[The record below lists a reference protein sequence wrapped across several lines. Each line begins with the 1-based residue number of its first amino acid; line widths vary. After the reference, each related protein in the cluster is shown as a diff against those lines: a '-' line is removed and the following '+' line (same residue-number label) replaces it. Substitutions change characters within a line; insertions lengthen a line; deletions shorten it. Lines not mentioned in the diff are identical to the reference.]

1 MAKWEYETPTDG
13 AVAAGGA
20 LAALFGNHSPKCPGH
35 FSNHLTEPR
44 ATLLARE
51 AIQNSWDAAIE
62 YAGDNDP
69 EMSLA
74 FSFEQLSDAEK
85 DSVCNTL
92 GLDELRDRVRR
103 LPANG
108 WQTLRLP
115 TANEFG
121 FLDTGRP
128 LNVLK
133 ITETGTTGMYGRWNF
148 KAANRSKMILA
159 MLSVGF
165 QKHEGHMAGG
175 SYGQGKAGLISASAT
190 RTVIAYSCF
199 KKREDDPGITRRLLG
214 VTYWG
219 GYDLEDLAYTG
230 FCKYWAGDNQAFEN
244 EEADR
249 IAKSLGLVIR
259 DPDADGGLGTTFLL
273 ISPTPEPNEL
283 LQAVERNW
291 WPAIEQFGGF
301 EISITDYDGQE
312 MVPRPKKDENLRPY
326 IRAYEIALKAERA
339 ELGKNERFYRPR
351 DMEIR
356 SDGRRPTAVGRLGL
370 VADPEGWSYPSQR
383 DSTAHRSLVALIRG
397 PRMITEYWQAG
408 TGGRRPYVRGVFI
421 AESGIVDK
429 LLRQTEPPLHNSW
442 DEVPGE
448 GGVDPD
454 APILAT
460 KVHDFSR
467 TSVDAFRNEL
477 KPPAAPRDQHHL
489 PDFDR
494 ILKKFFTGGRN
505 RKGATTASRP
515 RNIHVQPGNTQ
526 HLAPDP
532 ETPGLIRMEADCNF
546 SLTDIGRSRL
556 EKEGTAK
563 AEIRIQV
570 SFRFDEDGRTG
581 SAEDSRALVHLD
593 NRPKGFTQTVE
604 KQSLVLTGKIGP
616 DDEITVVVHTD
627 GFNHDYAGKAIF
639 SAEFTATGD
648 EPDAGEGSS
657 A

>member
-1 MAKWEYETPTDG
+1 MAKWEYEVPTDG

-20 LAALFGNHSPKCPGH
+20 LAALFGNYSPKCPGH

-62 YAGDNDP
+62 YAGDNAP
-69 EMSLA
+69 QMNLA

-85 DSVCNTL
+85 DSICNTL

-115 TANEFG
+115 TANEFD

-133 ITETGTTGMYGRWNF
+133 ITETGTTGMFGLWNF
-148 KAANRSKMILA
+148 KAANRSKLILA

-165 QKHEGHMAGG
+165 QKHDGHMAGG
-175 SYGQGKAGLISASAT
+175 SYGQGKAGLIASSGT

-199 KKREDDPGITRRLLG
+199 KEHEDEPGITRRLLG

-219 GYDLEDLAYTG
+219 GYDLEGLAYTG
-230 FCKYWAGDNQAFEN
+230 FCKYWAGDNQAFVN

-249 IAKSLGLVIR
+249 VAKSLGLDIR
-259 DPDADGGLGTTFLL
+259 DPDSGLGTSFLL
-273 ISPTPEPNEL
+273 LSPTTEPKEL

-291 WPAIEQFGGF
+291 WPAIEQFDGF

-326 IRAYEIALKAERA
+326 IRAYEIALKADRA
-339 ELGKNERFYRPR
+339 ELGEYERFDRPQ

-356 SDGRRPTAVGRLGL
+356 SNGRRPTALGRLGL
-370 VADPEGWSYPSQR
+370 VADPEGWSFPSQR
-383 DSTAHRSLVALIRG
+383 DSTAHRSLVALVRG

-429 LLRQTEPPLHNSW
+429 LCRQTEPPLHDSW

-454 APILAT
+454 APILA
-460 KVHDFSR
+460 KRIHDFAMSR
-467 TSVDAFRNEL
+467 VNHFRGEL
-477 KPPAAPRDQHHL
+477 KPPAPPRDQHHL

-494 ILKKFFTGGRN
+494 ILKKLFTGGRN
-505 RKGATTASRP
+505 RRGSTTAARP
-515 RNIHVQPGNTQ
+515 RNIHVEPGNTQ
-526 HLAPDP
+526 HLVPVP
-532 ETPGLIRMEADCNF
+532 KTPGLIQMEADCKF
-546 SLTDIGRSRL
+546 SLTDIGRLRL
-556 EKEGTAK
+556 QKEGTPK

-593 NRPKGFTQTVE
+593 SGAEGFTQTVE
-604 KQSLVLTGKIGP
+604 KRSLVLTGKIGP
-616 DDEITVVVHTD
+616 DDEITVRVHTD
-627 GFNHDYAGKAIF
+627 GFNHDYAGRAIF
-639 SAEFTATGD
+639 SAEFA
-648 EPDAGEGSS
+648 AGEGSS